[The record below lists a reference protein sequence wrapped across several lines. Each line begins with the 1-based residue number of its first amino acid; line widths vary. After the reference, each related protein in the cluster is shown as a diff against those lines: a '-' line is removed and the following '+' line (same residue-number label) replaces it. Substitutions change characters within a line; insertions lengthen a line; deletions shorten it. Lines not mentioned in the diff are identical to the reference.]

1 MKLCRELLPHAL
13 ARKECFCLSVAM
25 APRHADG
32 ASLASDNV
40 VLLPE
45 ETSTDR
51 GWAYSSALSTLTL
64 RMWIPGW
71 LLECHRFARCVGN
84 TKWDN

>member
-1 MKLCRELLPHAL
+1 
-13 ARKECFCLSVAM
+13 M

-64 RMWIPGW
+64 HGP
-71 LLECHRFARCVGN
+71 LVGKSS
-84 TKWDN
+84 TGEESQMIWQKSTRSKSQ